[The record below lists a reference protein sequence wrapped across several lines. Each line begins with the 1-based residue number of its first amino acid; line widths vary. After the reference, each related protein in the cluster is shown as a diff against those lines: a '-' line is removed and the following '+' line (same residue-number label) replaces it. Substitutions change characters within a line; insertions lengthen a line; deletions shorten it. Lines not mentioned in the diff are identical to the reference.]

1 MVNVIKL
8 FPTYLTLLFFEDVQ
22 YRRFHFVSSKE
33 MFDKIED
40 FIIASN
46 IDYVRIYNNYEN
58 IKEAY
63 KV

>member
-1 MVNVIKL
+1 MNKKKVIDIVDFEKD
-8 FPTYLTLLFFEDVQ
+8 FVQLLG
-22 YRRFHFVSSKE
+22 
-33 MFDKIED
+33 IED
-40 FIIASN
+40 FILLVQRKCSIRLKTFIASN